1 LKTKQKNNRKKQK
14 KMNAENKEKFIDAAC
29 WVAVLSAAAYF
40 VIRIIVELF

>member
-1 LKTKQKNNRKKQK
+1 
-14 KMNAENKEKFIDAAC
+14 MNAENKEKLMDVLC